1 MDYLVKLLELKKL
14 ENRNGSP
21 FLFFLIFCIIVIKF
35 SLQLLAI
42 VAITTVTFTK
52 IIIPVRVDG
61 QSMYPTLHD
70 EDIAIVNALSL
81 ERSDIKRFDIVVLKC
96 EKLDKDIVKRV
107 IGLPGDTLVYRDDK
121 LYINGTYYDEKYLN
135 KDYIAKAKIK
145 YQTELFTNDFEITLN
160 DDEIFV
166 LGDNRL
172 QSADSRTL
180 GTFKYSDI
188 IGKKGLVIFPLKNMN
203 LIK

>member
-1 MDYLVKLLELKKL
+1 M
-14 ENRNGSP
+14 
-21 FLFFLIFCIIVIKF
+21 
-35 SLQLLAI
+35 
-42 VAITTVTFTK
+42 
-52 IIIPVRVDG
+52 
-61 QSMYPTLHD
+61 
-70 EDIAIVNALSL
+70 
-81 ERSDIKRFDIVVLKC
+81 
-96 EKLDKDIVKRV
+96 DKDIVKRV

>member
-1 MDYLVKLLELKKL
+1 MYNRHNVGGLFYVKEK
-14 ENRNGSP
+14 RSYQ
-21 FLFFLIFCIIVIKF
+21 F

-42 VAITTVTFTK
+42 VAVTTVTFTK

-188 IGKKGLVIFPLKNMN
+188 IGKKRFSYFPVKKYEFN
-203 LIK
+203 

>member
-1 MDYLVKLLELKKL
+1 MSKKK
-14 ENRNGSP
+14 E
-21 FLFFLIFCIIVIKF
+21 VIMF

-42 VAITTVTFTK
+42 VAVTTVTFTK

-160 DDEIFV
+160 GDEIFV

>member
-21 FLFFLIFCIIVIKF
+21 FLFFSNFLYNRHNVGRTFLCQRKKKLSSF
-35 SLQLLAI
+35 HLQLLAI
-42 VAITTVTFTK
+42 VAVTTVTFTK

-135 KDYIAKAKIK
+135 KDYIAK
-145 YQTELFTNDFEITLN
+145 
-160 DDEIFV
+160 
-166 LGDNRL
+166 
-172 QSADSRTL
+172 S
-180 GTFKYSDI
+180 
-188 IGKKGLVIFPLKNMN
+188 
-203 LIK
+203 